1 MKTTIQFTYYPLLL
15 FLISTSI
22 GCNIM
27 PSRTPVIQAP
37 VAFTQAPTLESLIAH
52 VNGNTQRIQSLEAQG
67 ASISVQGFPS
77 IRASISMAPPKSF
90 RLIGETSLTGQLIDL
105 GSNDQEFW
113 AWSKVGDWPGQLYAR
128 HDQFQNTAARQML
141 PVEPSWISQAL
152 GLAYFDPN
160 DQHQGPYPT
169 QDGKLEIRTIVN
181 SPSGQLTMVT
191 VIDPTYGWV
200 TQQHVYDQAGQTLA
214 SALASDHRY
223 DPAVASSLPH
233 QVDINLP
240 PAQLRMAITIYGYR
254 YNHLTPDDNR
264 WIRPQRSDT
273 PSINLANPNQIPGP
287 NTGPPIQGSPYPAPT
302 QPVQTNPYPA
312 APPQPGYPPTPG
324 FSNYTQPNNN
334 PAASPIYRQSQYDP
348 PAIRGFEMRR

>member
-1 MKTTIQFTYYPLLL
+1 
-15 FLISTSI
+15 
-22 GCNIM
+22 M
-27 PSRTPVIQAP
+27 PPRAPVIQAP
-37 VAFTQAPTLESLIAH
+37 VVFAQAPTLESLIAH
-52 VNGNTQRIQSLEAQG
+52 VNSNTQRIQSLEAEG

-90 RLIGETSLTGQLIDL
+90 RLIGETSITGQLIDL
-105 GSNDQEFW
+105 GSNNQEFW

-160 DQHQGPYPT
+160 DRHQGPYPT
-169 QDGKLEIRTIVN
+169 QDGKMEIRSTVT
-181 SPSGQLTMVT
+181 SPSGQLTKVT

-200 TQQHVYDQAGQTLA
+200 TQQHVYDSNGQTLA

-223 DPAVASSLPH
+223 DPAIAASLPH

-240 PAQLRMAITIYGYR
+240 PAQMRMAITVYGYR

-264 WIRPQRSDT
+264 WLRPQRSDT
-273 PSINLANPNQIPGP
+273 PSINLANPNLVPGAM
-287 NTGPPIQGSPYPAPT
+287 PPIQGSPYPAPT
-302 QPVQTNPYPA
+302 QPVQTHPYPA
-312 APPQPGYPPTPG
+312 GPQQPGYPATPG
-324 FSNYTQPNNN
+324 FSNNYPQPNNQ
-334 PAASPIYRQSQYDP
+334 ASPVYRQSQQFDP
-348 PAIRGFEMRR
+348 PAIRGFERRR